1 MAGISNKRIILTGG
15 AGFIGSHLVEEL
27 SRSNKIVI
35 FDNCSRDAIKFTSIL
50 ENKNVEF
57 IKGDILDAEQV
68 NKATKNV
75 DIIIHL
81 AAIAGV
87 ATVLNNPT
95 KTFKVNLIGTYN
107 LLEAAKG
114 LKLDRFVDFSTSE
127 VYGKMANNVTE
138 ESETKQGPISESRWV
153 YAVSK
158 LSSEFLTHSYHAEFG
173 LPSVSIRPFNIY
185 GPRQIG
191 EGAIHN
197 FIEKS
202 LSGEDLIVNGSGEQ
216 VRAWCHVKDMV
227 NAVVKA
233 LTCDEAI
240 GQSFNIG
247 NPKAALTTNEL
258 ARKITKL
265 IGSKSKIV
273 NRKINY
279 PEIENRVPNVDKA
292 GKILGYRP
300 SIDIEEGLID
310 TINGIRAKNEDINH
324 RRFWIHR
331 QEFSPEI

>member
-1 MAGISNKRIILTGG
+1 MTEISNKRILLTGG

-27 SRSNKIVI
+27 SKSNNIVI
-35 FDNCSRDAIKFTSIL
+35 FDNCSRDAIKYTSIL
-50 ENKNVEF
+50 ENKKVEF
-57 IKGDILDAEQV
+57 IKGDILDVDQV
-68 NKATKNV
+68 SKAVKNV

-114 LKLDRFVDFSTSE
+114 MKLHRFVDFSTSE

-216 VRAWCHVKDMV
+216 IRAWCHVKDMV
-227 NAVVKA
+227 NAIMRA
-233 LTCDEAI
+233 LTIEEAI
-240 GQSFNIG
+240 GHSFNIG
-247 NPKAALTTNEL
+247 NPKAALTTNKL
-258 ARKITKL
+258 ANKIIKL
-265 IGSKSKIV
+265 SGSKSKIT

-292 GKILGYRP
+292 EKILGYKP
-300 SIDIEEGLID
+300 SINIEEGLLD
-310 TINGIRAKNEDINH
+310 TIK
-324 RRFWIHR
+324 WYK
-331 QEFSPEI
+331 SKK